1 MHFLFALFCNI
12 FESFP
17 SIYTKH
23 LNLRIMADNKH
34 LRTIGNICYSTFA
47 VLAILTV
54 VGIIWSFQGI
64 KIALIIMAVIFGF
77 VAVDS
82 YTEDKR
88 STKIYALLT
97 LLSIIG
103 IYGVSEYKR
112 YYEVKQELAAI
123 AKAPTTFQCKEFM
136 ALYPDMFTEQI
147 MNLYLKCAKW
157 EGISSLDNL
166 ADNYPES
173 PQGVMAAEMVKKS
186 VDSLY
191 TIAQAE
197 DSVESWERYMDKVPY
212 RHYRDARQKAEA
224 AEQRKWSSDE
234 NGWQTAKKENT
245 IEFYNKYLKLYPKG
259 KYAYRAKKNIIDIRV
274 NKALENNPGELP
286 SMNQINYND
295 SGICNISITN
305 DTIYK
310 LTVLYSSK
318 HYSYEFTISAGKT
331 KTVSLRAGD
340 YRVVA
345 SVNVPNVIDFAGSE
359 KIRGGMAS
367 VRFYIKDP
375 FMPDISIHDIVKY
388 IP

>member
-1 MHFLFALFCNI
+1 
-12 FESFP
+12 
-17 SIYTKH
+17 
-23 LNLRIMADNKH
+23 MADNKH

-47 VLAILTV
+47 ILAILTV

-112 YYEVKQELAAI
+112 YYEIKQELAAI

-197 DSVESWERYMDKVPY
+197 DSVESWEGYMDKVPY

-245 IEFYNKYLKLYPKG
+245 IEYYNKYLKLYPKG

-286 SMNQINYND
+286 SINQISYND

-345 SVNVPNVIDFAGSE
+345 SVNAPNVIDFAGSE

-375 FMPDISIHDIVKY
+375 FMPDISIHDIVRH

>member
-1 MHFLFALFCNI
+1 
-12 FESFP
+12 
-17 SIYTKH
+17 
-23 LNLRIMADNKH
+23 MADNKH

-88 STKIYALLT
+88 TTKIYALLT

-197 DSVESWERYMDKVPY
+197 DSVESWEGYMDKVPY

-286 SMNQINYND
+286 SINQISYND

-305 DTIYK
+305 DTIHK

-318 HYSYEFTISAGKT
+318 LYSYEFTISAGKT

-340 YRVVA
+340 YSVVA
-345 SVNVPNVIDFAGSE
+345 SVNAPNVIDFAGSE

-375 FMPDISIHDIVKY
+375 FMPDISINDIVKY